1 MNPVRAALRYPQVTL
16 FLSAVVF
23 LLGVYSMVRMPR
35 REDPKITIRT
45 GIVAA
50 VYPGATSQEV
60 EDQVTRKI
68 EEHLFHFEEVRRE
81 KTYSTTRNGIV
92 IINVELNKSVT
103 NADQFWSKLRLDLA
117 LLKAQELPSGVQ
129 GPMVDSDFGDTVAVL
144 IAVHG
149 GSYGYRELKDYAR
162 TVEDGVRTL
171 PMVSKIH
178 RIGDQPEAF
187 EVDSSNAQLSQYG
200 VTPFQVIQALQGR
213 NTIAYAGR
221 VSDGNN
227 KVPIQSGGRLHNEA
241 DIGQLMVDVSHSTGQ
256 PVYIRDLATVHRTY
270 KDPDNYVRFNN
281 EPTILLSVEMHE
293 GNNIDDLGKDLTAK
307 LASIQAGFPPNVKLD
322 LVANQPKM
330 VHERVQDFMREFG
343 IAIIAVILV
352 TIILLP
358 LRVALV
364 AAIAIPTSIAMT
376 FSTLQIC
383 HVEIQQVSIAALI
396 IVLGMVV
403 DNAIVIVDNYIELLD
418 HGVPSEEAA
427 ERSASEM
434 AIPVLA
440 ATFAIIAAFAP
451 MLWLSGA
458 TGEFIRA
465 LPVTVALSLT
475 ISYLVAMFLTPMMS
489 KFFIRKGLNEE
500 SHGEHGASEVHQ
512 KPTMLDHMQKGYNVL
527 IGWAMQHKKA
537 TLTGTVLAFVAGVGL
552 LSIVPQHLFP
562 MAEREQFIIDVW
574 LPEGTRI
581 ETTDATT
588 RRIEAVLAHESL
600 VKEYASY
607 LGSSFPRFYYNVNP
621 QLPATNYAQILVN
634 TNDVKKTPGLVER
647 LRHTLRETAPEATV
661 IVKECQQGDSMES
674 PVEVRISG
682 PDAATL
688 ESIGNNVQ
696 DVLRHTPGA
705 TYINTDWHEE
715 VLEAGVHVREEVANR
730 LGLSNQIISQEL
742 AAGFEGLPATTAWEG
757 DRDLDV
763 LLRLDPAQRDNFR
776 SVKDMYVTSP
786 VTGTRVPVDAVATL
800 SPEWQPGRIVRRN
813 GVRTLTVRAFPAQGQ
828 LASNILKQTRKQV
841 DAMPLPPGY
850 KIAYGGEFELQEE
863 TFGEM
868 KYVLAAAIMLIFLIL
883 LIQFRTLLDPL
894 LIMTALPLAVPGAA
908 LGLFITRNTF
918 GFTAFIGLI
927 SVGGLV
933 VRNAIILTDYIH
945 QRMKD
950 GVPLEQ
956 AALEAGERRL
966 RPIFLTSMAAAV
978 GVVPMILSG
987 SSMWSPMAS
996 VIAFGLVGSMVFTLV
1011 ANPVL
1016 FVVAYEKKRTGNPAT
1031 VAPLLV
1037 LLLLFTAP
1045 SQAQSRPITLDEAI
1059 LLASKQNSLVK
1070 MAGDKTK
1077 EADARVTQARS
1088 NYFPVVTNQS
1098 AVTHFNQSEF
1108 LAISKGAL
1116 GSYGATGPI
1125 PNNDVNIKAGKQDA
1139 FITTTVAAQP
1149 ITQMFKIHAGVSV
1162 ARADAASAHS
1172 DYQQARNEI
1181 SLNVKTLFYQLL
1193 STQRRKHA
1201 LEVRIQAGEQALD
1214 EARSGVESGVV
1225 LQAKVLEGEAQ
1236 LATARHALG
1245 SVEDALDDMSIQ
1257 FNDLIG
1263 LPLNTSFSLVE
1274 PGEDKELS
1282 DVGAFTATPNLV
1294 QDLQSEALAHNPTL
1308 QSARYTLDKS
1318 RAGLH
1323 AARAE
1328 YIPDVTGF
1336 AQNIHQ
1342 NGTPLLPTDTELVG
1356 FRSEFT
1362 ISEFGKRIGLVR
1374 ERHAQMSEA
1383 KENVHHAENQV
1394 RIEIEKELRKL
1405 NRTQDEL
1412 DAARRQVKAAT
1423 ENFRIIGDQVHSSTA
1438 NISALREAEARLAE
1452 AEAQFFDARKG
1463 RVIAQ
1468 AELEHTLGRQ

>member
-50 VYPGATSQEV
+50 MYPGATSQEV

-81 KTYSTTRNGIV
+81 KTYSTTRNGMV
-92 IINVELNKSVT
+92 VINVELNKSVT

-117 LLKAQELPSGVQ
+117 LLKAQELPAGVL

-178 RIGDQPEAF
+178 RIGDQPEAI

-200 VTPFQVIQALQGR
+200 VTPFQVMQALQGR
-213 NTIAYAGR
+213 NTVEYAGR

-227 KVPIQSGGRLHNEA
+227 KVPIQSGDRLHSED
-241 DIGQLMVDVSHSTGQ
+241 DIRKIMVDVSHTTGQ
-256 PVYIRDLATVHRTY
+256 PVYIRDLANVHRTY
-270 KDPDNYVRFNN
+270 KDPDNYVRMNG

-293 GNNIDDLGKDLTAK
+293 GNNIDDLDKDLKVK
-307 LASIQAGFPPNVKLD
+307 LASIQAGFPPDVKLD

-376 FSTLQIC
+376 FSTLQLF

-418 HGVPSEEAA
+418 HGVPIDEAA
-427 ERSASEM
+427 ERSAHEM
-434 AIPVLA
+434 AVPVLA

-451 MLWLSGA
+451 MLYLSGA

-475 ISYLVAMFLTPMMS
+475 ISFLVAMFLTPMMS
-489 KFFIRKGLNEE
+489 KWFIRTGLQTE
-500 SHGEHGASEVHQ
+500 SHESSD
-512 KPTMLDHMQKGYNVL
+512 KPKKPSLLDYMQKGYNVL
-527 IGWAMQHKKA
+527 IGWAMQHKKR
-537 TLTGTVLAFVAGVGL
+537 TLVGTVLAFLGGLAL
-552 LSIVPQHLFP
+552 LSVVPQHLFP
-562 MAEREQFIIDVW
+562 MAEREQFVIDVW

-588 RRIEAVLAHESL
+588 RRIESVLAHESV

-621 QLPATNYAQILVN
+621 QIPASNYAQILVN
-634 TNDVKKTPGLVER
+634 TNNVKKTPELVHK
-647 LRHTLRETAPEATV
+647 LRHTLRDVAPEATV

-682 PDAATL
+682 PDAGTL

-715 VLEAGVHVREEVANR
+715 VLEADVHVREEVANR

-757 DRDLDV
+757 DRNLDV
-763 LLRLDPAQRDNFR
+763 LLRLDPAQRDSFR

-786 VTGTRVPVDAVATL
+786 VTGARVPVDAVATL
-800 SPEWQPGRIVRRN
+800 TPEWQPGRIVRRN
-813 GVRTLTVRAFPAQGQ
+813 GVRTLTVRAFPTHGQ
-828 LASNILKQTRKQV
+828 LASNILQQARKQV

-850 KIAYGGEFELQEE
+850 TIAYGGEFELQEE

-883 LIQFRTLLDPL
+883 LIQFRTLEDPL
-894 LIMTALPLAVPGAA
+894 IIMTALPLAVPGAA
-908 LGLFITRNTF
+908 LGLFLTHNTF
-918 GFTAFIGLI
+918 GFTAFIGLV

-933 VRNAIILTDYIH
+933 VRNAIILIDYIH

-950 GVPLEQ
+950 GVPLDQ
-956 AALEAGERRL
+956 SALEAGERRL

-978 GVVPMILSG
+978 GVVPMIISG

-1011 ANPVL
+1011 AIPVL
-1016 FVVAYEKKRTGNPAT
+1016 FVVVHSRRLRNAKVVTP
-1031 VAPLLV
+1031 V
-1037 LLLLFTAP
+1037 LLLLLFAT
-1045 SQAQSRPITLDEAI
+1045 SSRAQSTPITLDEAI
-1059 LLASKQNSLVK
+1059 QLATKQNSLVK
-1070 MAGDKTK
+1070 MAGDKAK
-1077 EADARVTQARS
+1077 EADARVIQARA
-1088 NYFPVVTNQS
+1088 NYFPVVTNQTM
-1098 AVTHFNQSEF
+1098 ATHLNQTEF
-1108 LAISKGAL
+1108 LTIPKGTL
-1116 GSYGATGPI
+1116 GTYAATGPL
-1125 PNNDVNIKAGKQDA
+1125 PNSNVNIQTGKQDA
-1139 FITTTVAAQP
+1139 YLTSTTAGQP
-1149 ITQMFKIHAGVSV
+1149 ITQLVKIHAGVSV
-1162 ARADAASAHS
+1162 ARAEAASAHS
-1172 DYQQARNEI
+1172 DLQHARNEI
-1181 SLNVKTLFYQLL
+1181 SLNVKTLFYSLL
-1193 STQRRKHA
+1193 SAERRKHA
-1201 LEVRIQAGEQALD
+1201 LELRIQAGEQGLD
-1214 EARSGVESGVV
+1214 EARRGVESGVV
-1225 LQAKVLEGEAQ
+1225 LEAKVLEGESQ

-1245 SVEDALDDMSIQ
+1245 SVEDAIDDMSVQ

-1263 LPLNTSFSLVE
+1263 LPLDTKFALAE
-1274 PGEDKELS
+1274 PEEEKEPSASADSANAPSSVQILES
-1282 DVGAFTATPNLV
+1282 EALEKNPNLV
-1294 QDLQSEALAHNPTL
+1294 
-1308 QSARYTLDKS
+1308 SARHTLDKA
-1318 RAGLH
+1318 RAGLN

-1328 YIPDVTGF
+1328 YIPDITGF
-1336 AQNIHQ
+1336 VQDIHQ
-1342 NGTPLLPTDTELVG
+1342 DGTPLLPQDTRVG
-1356 FRSEFT
+1356 GIRAEFT
-1362 ISEFGKRIGLVR
+1362 VSEFGKRIGLVR
-1374 ERHAQMSEA
+1374 ERHAQLSEA
-1383 KENVHHAENQV
+1383 KENVHHAESQV
-1394 RIEIEKELRKL
+1394 RIDIEKGLRKL

-1412 DAARRQVKAAT
+1412 DAAQRSVKAKT
-1423 ENFRIIGDQVHSSTA
+1423 EMLRITGEQVHTSTA
-1438 NISALREAEARLAE
+1438 NVSALRDAEANLAE
-1452 AEAQFFDARKG
+1452 AESQLFDAEKD

-1468 AELEHTLGRQ
+1468 AELERTLGRQ

>member
-81 KTYSTTRNGIV
+81 KTYSTTRNGMV
-92 IINVELNKSVT
+92 VINVELNKSVT

-117 LLKAQELPSGVQ
+117 LLKAQELPAGVQ

-178 RIGDQPEAF
+178 RIGDQPEAI
-187 EVDSSNAQLSQYG
+187 EVDSSNGQLSQYG
-200 VTPFQVIQALQGR
+200 VTPLQVMQALQGR
-213 NTIAYAGR
+213 NTIEYAGR

-227 KVPIQSGGRLHNEA
+227 KVPIQSGDRLHSED
-241 DIGQLMVDVSHSTGQ
+241 DIRQMMVDVSRTTGQ
-256 PVYIRDLATVHRTY
+256 PVYIRDLANVHRTY
-270 KDPDNYVRFNN
+270 KDPDNYVRMNG
-281 EPTILLSVEMHE
+281 EPAILLSVEMHE

-307 LASIQAGFPPNVKLD
+307 LAGIQAGFPPDVKLD

-376 FSTLQIC
+376 FSTLPLF

-418 HGVPSEEAA
+418 HGVPIDEAA

-434 AIPVLA
+434 AVPVLA
-440 ATFAIIAAFAP
+440 ATLAIIAAFAP
-451 MLWLSGA
+451 MLYLSGT

-489 KFFIRKGLNEE
+489 KWFIRTGLQTE
-500 SHGEHGASEVHQ
+500 SHGSSD
-512 KPTMLDHMQKGYNVL
+512 KPEKLSLLDHMQKGYNVL
-527 IGWAMQHKKA
+527 IGWAMQHKKR
-537 TLTGTVLAFVAGVGL
+537 TLVGTVLAFVAGLGL
-552 LSIVPQHLFP
+552 LSMVPQHLFP
-562 MAEREQFIIDVW
+562 MAEREQFVIDVW

-588 RRIEAVLAHESL
+588 RRIESVLAHESL

-607 LGSSFPRFYYNVNP
+607 LGSSLPRFYYNVNP
-621 QLPATNYAQILVN
+621 QIPATNYAQILVN
-634 TNDVKKTPGLVER
+634 TNDVKKTPELVEQLRHR
-647 LRHTLRETAPEATV
+647 LRDVAPEATV
-661 IVKECQQGDSMES
+661 MVKECQQGDSMEA
-674 PVEVRISG
+674 PVEFRITG

-705 TYINTDWHEE
+705 TYVNTDWHEE
-715 VLEAGVHVREEVANR
+715 VLEAGVHVRDEVANR
-730 LGLSNQIISQEL
+730 LGLSNQMISQEL

-757 DRDLDV
+757 DRNLDV
-763 LLRLDPAQRDNFR
+763 LLRLDPVQRDNFR

-800 SPEWQPGRIVRRN
+800 NPEWQPGRIVRRN
-813 GVRTLTVRAFPAQGQ
+813 GVRTLTVRAFPAHGQ
-828 LASNILKQTRKQV
+828 LASNILKQARKQV
-841 DAMPLPPGY
+841 DVMPLPPGY
-850 KIAYGGEFELQEE
+850 KIAYGGESEIQEE

-868 KYVLAAAIMLIFLIL
+868 KVVLAAAIMLIFLIL

-894 LIMTALPLAVPGAA
+894 IIMAALPLAVPGAA
-908 LGLFITRNTF
+908 LGLILTHNTF

-933 VRNAIILTDYIH
+933 VRNAIILVDYIH

-950 GVPLEQ
+950 GVPLDQ

-978 GVVPMILSG
+978 GVVPMIISG

-1011 ANPVL
+1011 AIPVL
-1016 FVVAYEKKRTGNPAT
+1016 FVVMQSRRIRNAT
-1031 VAPLLV
+1031 IITP
-1037 LLLLFTAP
+1037 LLLLFLFAAS
-1045 SQAQSRPITLDEAI
+1045 SQAQSRSITLDEA
-1059 LLASKQNSLVK
+1059 LQLASKQNSLVK
-1070 MAGDKTK
+1070 IAGDKAK
-1077 EADARVTQARS
+1077 EADARVIQARA
-1088 NYFPVVTNQS
+1088 NYFPVVTNQTL
-1098 AVTHFNQSEF
+1098 ATHLNQTEF
-1108 LAISKGAL
+1108 LTIDKGAL

-1125 PNNDVNIKAGKQDA
+1125 PNKNVDIQVGKQDA

-1162 ARADAASAHS
+1162 AHADAAGAHS
-1172 DYQQARNEI
+1172 DLEQARNEI
-1181 SLNVKTLFYQLL
+1181 SLNVKTLYYQLL
-1193 STQRRKHA
+1193 SAERRKHA
-1201 LEVRIQAGEQALD
+1201 LEQRIKAGEQGLE
-1214 EARSGVESGVV
+1214 EARNGVASGVV
-1225 LQAKVLEGEAQ
+1225 LEEKVLEGEAQ
-1236 LATARHALG
+1236 LAKARHALG
-1245 SVEDALDDMSIQ
+1245 SVEDAIDDMSIQ
-1257 FNDLIG
+1257 FNDLLG
-1263 LPLNTSFSLVE
+1263 LPLDTDFALAE
-1274 PGEDKELS
+1274 PEEDQVPS
-1282 DVGAFTATPNLV
+1282 ASGISPGISNSV
-1294 QDLQSEALAHNPTL
+1294 QDLESEALAHNPSL
-1308 QSARYTLDKS
+1308 LSARHTFEKS
-1318 RAGLH
+1318 RAGLN
-1323 AARAE
+1323 ATRAE

-1336 AQNIHQ
+1336 VQNIHQ
-1342 NGTPLLPTDTELVG
+1342 NGTPLLPTNTEIVG
-1356 FRSEFT
+1356 FRSEWT
-1362 ISEFGKRIGLVR
+1362 VSEFGKRIGLVR
-1374 ERHAQMSEA
+1374 ERHAQVSEA
-1383 KENVHHAENQV
+1383 RENVQHTESQV
-1394 RIEIEKELRKL
+1394 RIDIEKGLRKL

-1423 ENFRIIGDQVHSSTA
+1423 ENLRITGDQVHSSTA
-1438 NISALREAEARLAE
+1438 NVSALREAEAQLAE
-1452 AEAQFFDARKG
+1452 AQAQLFDAEKDRA
-1463 RVIAQ
+1463 IAN
-1468 AELEHTLGRQ
+1468 AELDRTLGRE

>member
-1 MNPVRAALRYPQVTL
+1 VNPVRAALRYPQVTL

-50 VYPGATSQEV
+50 MYPGATSQEV

-81 KTYSTTRNGIV
+81 KTYSTTRNGMV
-92 IINVELNKSVT
+92 VINVELNKSVT

-117 LLKAQELPSGVQ
+117 LLKAQELPAGVL

-178 RIGDQPEAF
+178 RIGDQPEAI

-200 VTPFQVIQALQGR
+200 VTPYQVMQALQGR
-213 NTIAYAGR
+213 NTVEYAGR

-227 KVPIQSGGRLHNEA
+227 KVPIQSGDRLHTEN
-241 DIGQLMVDVSHSTGQ
+241 DIRQIMVDVSRTTGQ
-256 PVYIRDLATVHRTY
+256 PVYIRDLANVHRTY
-270 KDPDNYVRFNN
+270 KDPDNYVRMNG
-281 EPTILLSVEMHE
+281 EPAILLSVEMHE
-293 GNNIDDLGKDLTAK
+293 GNNIDDLGKDLKAK
-307 LASIQAGFPPNVKLD
+307 LASIQAGFPPDVKLD

-343 IAIIAVILV
+343 IAIVAVILV
-352 TIILLP
+352 TIVLLP

-376 FSTLQIC
+376 FSTLQLC

-418 HGVPSEEAA
+418 HGVPIDEAA
-427 ERSASEM
+427 ERSAHEM
-434 AIPVLA
+434 AVPVLA

-451 MLWLSGA
+451 MLYLSGA

-475 ISYLVAMFLTPMMS
+475 ISFLVAMFLTPMMS
-489 KFFIRKGLNEE
+489 KWFIRTGLQTEGHE
-500 SHGEHGASEVHQ
+500 SLD
-512 KPTMLDHMQKGYNVL
+512 KPKKPSLLDYMQKGYNVL
-527 IGWAMQHKKA
+527 IGWAMQHKKR
-537 TLTGTVLAFVAGVGL
+537 TLVGTVLAFLAGLGL

-562 MAEREQFIIDVW
+562 MAEREQFVIDIW

-588 RRIEAVLAHESL
+588 RRIEAVLAHSSV

-621 QLPATNYAQILVN
+621 QIPASNYAQILVN
-634 TNDVKKTPGLVER
+634 TNNVKKTPELVEQ
-647 LRHTLRETAPEATV
+647 LRHTLRDVAPEATV
-661 IVKECQQGDSMES
+661 MVKECQQGDSMES
-674 PVEVRISG
+674 PVEVRVSG

-730 LGLSNQIISQEL
+730 LGLSNQMISQEL

-757 DRDLDV
+757 DRNLDV
-763 LLRLDPAQRDNFR
+763 LLRLDPAQRDDFR
-776 SVKDMYVTSP
+776 SVNDMYVTSP

-813 GVRTLTVRAFPAQGQ
+813 GVRTLTVRAFPAHGQ
-828 LASNILKQTRKQV
+828 LASNILKQARKQV

-850 KIAYGGEFELQEE
+850 KIAYGGEFEIQEE

-894 LIMTALPLAVPGAA
+894 IIMTALPLAVPGAA
-908 LGLFITRNTF
+908 LGLFLTRNTF

-933 VRNAIILTDYIH
+933 VRNAIILVDYIH

-950 GVPLEQ
+950 GAPLDQ

-978 GVVPMILSG
+978 GVVPMIISG

-1011 ANPVL
+1011 AIPVL
-1016 FVVAYEKKRTGNPAT
+1016 FVVVQSRRIRNAT
-1031 VAPLLV
+1031 IVTPIL
-1037 LLLLFTAP
+1037 LLLLFATS
-1045 SQAQSRPITLDEAI
+1045 SQAQMRSITLDEAI
-1059 LLASKQNSLVK
+1059 QLAGKQNSLVK
-1070 MAGDKTK
+1070 MAGDKAK
-1077 EADARVTQARS
+1077 EADARVTQARA
-1088 NYFPVVTNQS
+1088 NYFPVITNES
-1098 AVTHFNQSEF
+1098 ATTHLDQSEF
-1108 LAISKGAL
+1108 LTISKGAL
-1116 GSYGATGPI
+1116 GAYGATGPI
-1125 PNNDVNIKAGKQDA
+1125 PNNDVNIKVGKQDA

-1172 DYQQARNEI
+1172 DFQQAHDEVA
-1181 SLNVKTLFYQLL
+1181 LNTKTLFYQLL
-1193 STQRRKHA
+1193 SVQGRKRA
-1201 LEVRIQAGEQALD
+1201 LELRVQAGEQALD
-1214 EARSGVESGVV
+1214 EARRGVESGVV
-1225 LQAKVLEGEAQ
+1225 LEAKVLEGEAQ

-1245 SVEDALDDMSIQ
+1245 SVQDAIDDMSVQ
-1257 FNDLIG
+1257 FNDLLG
-1263 LPLNTSFSLVE
+1263 LPLNTDFTLVKPE
-1274 PGEDKELS
+1274 EDQVPSAPGIS
-1282 DVGAFTATPNLV
+1282 PAISNSV
-1294 QDLQSEALAHNPTL
+1294 QALESEALVHNPSL
-1308 QSARYTLDKS
+1308 ESARHTLDKA
-1318 RAGLH
+1318 RAGLS

-1342 NGTPLLPTDTELVG
+1342 NGTPLLPDNTEIVG

-1374 ERHAQMSEA
+1374 ERHEQVFEA
-1383 KENVHHAENQV
+1383 KENVHHAESQV
-1394 RIEIEKELRKL
+1394 RIDIEKGLRKL

-1438 NISALREAEARLAE
+1438 NVSVLREAEAQMAE
-1452 AEAQFFDARKG
+1452 AEVQLFDAEKDRA
-1463 RVIAQ
+1463 IAQ
-1468 AELEHTLGRQ
+1468 AELARTLGRQ

>member
-1 MNPVRAALRYPQVTL
+1 MNPVRAALRFPQVTL

-50 VYPGATSQEV
+50 MYPGATSQEV

-81 KTYSTTRNGIV
+81 KTYSTTRNGMV
-92 IINVELNKSVT
+92 VINVELNKSVT
-103 NADQFWSKLRLDLA
+103 DADQFWSKLRLDLA
-117 LLKAQELPSGVQ
+117 LLKAQELPAGVQ

-178 RIGDQPEAF
+178 RIGDQPEAI

-200 VTPFQVIQALQGR
+200 VTPLQVMQALQGR
-213 NTIAYAGR
+213 NTVEYAGR

-227 KVPIQSGGRLHNEA
+227 KVPIQSGDRLHTED
-241 DIGQLMVDVSHSTGQ
+241 DIRQMMVDVSRTTGQ
-256 PVYIRDLATVHRTY
+256 PVYIRDLANVHRTY
-270 KDPDNYVRFNN
+270 KDPDNYVRMNG
-281 EPTILLSVEMHE
+281 EPAILLSVEMHE
-293 GNNIDDLGKDLTAK
+293 GNNIDDLGKDLHAK
-307 LASIQAGFPPNVKLD
+307 LASIQAGFPPDVKLD

-352 TIILLP
+352 TIVLLP

-376 FSTLQIC
+376 FSTLQLC

-418 HGVPSEEAA
+418 HGVPIDEAA
-427 ERSASEM
+427 ERAASEM
-434 AIPVLA
+434 AVPVLA
-440 ATFAIIAAFAP
+440 ATLAIIAAFAP
-451 MLWLSGA
+451 MLYLSGA

-465 LPVTVALSLT
+465 LPITVALSLT
-475 ISYLVAMFLTPMMS
+475 ISYLVAMFLTPMMA
-489 KFFIRKGLNEE
+489 KCFIRTGLQTE
-500 SHGEHGASEVHQ
+500 SHGSSD
-512 KPTMLDHMQKGYNVL
+512 KPEKLSLLDYMQKGYNV
-527 IGWAMQHKKA
+527 IIAQAMQHKKSV
-537 TLTGTVLAFVAGVGL
+537 LVGTVLAFLAGLGL

-562 MAEREQFIIDVW
+562 MAERQQFVIDVW

-621 QLPATNYAQILVN
+621 QIPASNYAQILVN
-634 TNDVKKTPGLVER
+634 TNNVKKTPALVEQ
-647 LRHTLRETAPEATV
+647 LRHSLPDVAPEATV

-730 LGLSNQIISQEL
+730 LGLSNQMISQEL

-757 DRDLDV
+757 DRKLDV

-776 SVKDMYVTSP
+776 SVNDMYVTSP

-800 SPEWQPGRIVRRN
+800 NPEWQPGRIVRRN
-813 GVRTLTVRAFPAQGQ
+813 GVRTLTVRAFPAHGQ

-850 KIAYGGEFELQEE
+850 KIAYGGESEIQQE

-883 LIQFRTLLDPL
+883 LIQFRNLLDPII
-894 LIMTALPLAVPGAA
+894 IMTALPLAVPGAA
-908 LGLFITRNTF
+908 LGLFLTRNTF

-933 VRNAIILTDYIH
+933 VRNAIILVDYIH
-945 QRMKD
+945 QRMRD
-950 GVPLEQ
+950 GVPLDQ

-978 GVVPMILSG
+978 GVVPMIISG

-1011 ANPVL
+1011 AIPVL
-1016 FVVAYEKKRTGNPAT
+1016 FVVMQSRRIRNAT
-1031 VAPLLV
+1031 IITP
-1037 LLLLFTAP
+1037 LLLLFLFAAS
-1045 SQAQSRPITLDEAI
+1045 SQAQSRLITLDEA
-1059 LLASKQNSLVK
+1059 LQLAGKQNSLVK
-1070 MAGDKTK
+1070 MAGDKAK
-1077 EADARVTQARS
+1077 EADARVTQARA
-1088 NYFPVVTNQS
+1088 NYFPVISNQS
-1098 AVTHFNQSEF
+1098 AATHLNQSEF
-1108 LAISKGAL
+1108 LTIDKGAL
-1116 GSYGATGPI
+1116 GSYATTGPI
-1125 PNNDVNIKAGKQDA
+1125 PNNNVDIKVGKQDA

-1162 ARADAASAHS
+1162 ARADAAGAHA
-1172 DYQQARNEI
+1172 DFQQARDEVA
-1181 SLNVKTLFYQLL
+1181 LNAKTLYYGLL
-1193 STQRRKHA
+1193 SAQRQKHA
-1201 LEVRIQAGEQALD
+1201 LELRVQAGEQALD
-1214 EARSGVESGVV
+1214 EARTGVASGVV
-1225 LQAKVLEGEAQ
+1225 LEAKALEGEAQ
-1236 LATARHALG
+1236 LATERHALG
-1245 SVEDALDDMSIQ
+1245 AVEDAIDDMSIQ
-1257 FNDLIG
+1257 FNDLLG
-1263 LPLNTSFSLVE
+1263 LPLNTDFTLVE
-1274 PGEDKELS
+1274 PEEEQAQS
-1282 DVGAFTATPNLV
+1282 TPGVSPGISASV
-1294 QDLQSEALAHNPTL
+1294 QDLESEALERNPSL
-1308 QSARYTLDKS
+1308 LSARHTLEKS
-1318 RAGLH
+1318 RAGLN

-1342 NGTPLLPTDTELVG
+1342 NGTPLLPTNTEIVG

-1374 ERHAQMSEA
+1374 ERHAQVSEA
-1383 KENVHHAENQV
+1383 RENVQHTESQV
-1394 RIEIEKELRKL
+1394 RIDIEKGVRKL
-1405 NRTQDEL
+1405 NRTQGEL
-1412 DAARRQVKAAT
+1412 DAALRQVKAAT
-1423 ENFRIIGDQVHSSTA
+1423 ENLRITGDQVHSSTA
-1438 NISALREAEARLAE
+1438 NTSALRESEALLAE
-1452 AEAQFFDARKG
+1452 AQAQLFDAEKDRA
-1463 RVIAQ
+1463 IAR
-1468 AELEHTLGRQ
+1468 AELDRTLGRE

>member
-50 VYPGATSQEV
+50 MYPGATSQEV

-81 KTYSTTRNGIV
+81 KTYSTTRNGMV
-92 IINVELNKSVT
+92 VINVELNKSVT

-117 LLKAQELPSGVQ
+117 LLKAQELPSGVL

-149 GSYGYRELKDYAR
+149 GSYGYRELKDYAQ
-162 TVEDGVRTL
+162 TVEDGVRSL

-178 RIGDQPEAF
+178 RIGDQPEAI
-187 EVDSSNAQLSQYG
+187 EVDSTNAQLSQYG
-200 VTPFQVIQALQGR
+200 VTQFQVMQALQGR

-227 KVPIQSGGRLHNEA
+227 KVPIQSGGRLHNED
-241 DIGQLMVDVSHSTGQ
+241 DIRQIMVDVSRTTGQ
-256 PVYIRDLATVHRTY
+256 PVYIRDLATVQRTY
-270 KDPDNYVRFNN
+270 KDPDNYVRING

-293 GNNIDDLGKDLTAK
+293 GNNIDDLGKDLKAK
-307 LASIQAGFPPNVKLD
+307 LASIQAGFPPDVKLD
-322 LVANQPKM
+322 LVANQPRM
-330 VHERVQDFMREFG
+330 VHERVQDFMKEFG

-376 FSTLQIC
+376 FCTLQMC

-418 HGVPSEEAA
+418 HGIPLDEAA
-427 ERSASEM
+427 ERAASEM
-434 AIPVLA
+434 AVPVLA

-451 MLWLSGA
+451 MLYLSGA

-489 KFFIRKGLNEE
+489 KFFIRKGLSAEG
-500 SHGEHGASEVHQ
+500 HGEHGATDANKKLS
-512 KPTMLDHMQKGYNVL
+512 MLDYMQKGYNVL
-527 IGWAMQHKKA
+527 IGWAMQHKKR
-537 TLTGTVLAFVAGVGL
+537 TLVGTVLAFVAGLCL

-562 MAEREQFIIDVW
+562 MAEREQFVIDVW

-588 RRIEAVLAHESL
+588 HRIEAVLAHESL

-607 LGSSFPRFYYNVNP
+607 LGASFPRFYYNVNP
-621 QLPATNYAQILVN
+621 QIPATNYAQILVN
-634 TNDVKKTPGLVER
+634 TNNVKKTPELVER

-674 PVEVRISG
+674 PVEFRISG

-730 LGLSNQIISQEL
+730 LGLSNQLISQEL

-757 DRDLDV
+757 NRNLDV
-763 LLRLDPAQRDNFR
+763 LLRLDPAQRSNFR

-786 VTGTRVPVDAVATL
+786 VTGARVPLDAVATL
-800 SPEWQPGRIVRRN
+800 TPEWQPGRIVRRN
-813 GVRTLTVRAFPAQGQ
+813 GVRTLTVRAFPAHGQ
-828 LASNILKQTRKQV
+828 LASNILKDARKKV
-841 DAMPLPPGY
+841 DAIPLPPGY
-850 KIAYGGEFELQEE
+850 KIAYGGEYELQEE

-883 LIQFRTLLDPL
+883 LIQFRTLDDPL
-894 LIMTALPLAVPGAA
+894 IIMTALPLAVPGAA
-908 LGLFITRNTF
+908 LGLFITHNTF

-933 VRNAIILTDYIH
+933 VRNAIILVDYIH

-950 GVPLEQ
+950 GVLLDQ

-1011 ANPVL
+1011 AIPVL
-1016 FVVAYEKKRTGNPAT
+1016 FVVVYSRRVRNAT
-1031 VAPLLV
+1031 IVAPLL
-1037 LLLLFTAP
+1037 LLCLF
-1045 SQAQSRPITLDEAI
+1045 SMHAQGQTRSITLDEAI
-1059 LLASKQNSLVK
+1059 QLANQQNSMVK
-1070 MAGDKTK
+1070 MAGDKAR
-1077 EADARVTQARS
+1077 EAGARVIQARS
-1088 NYFPVVTNQS
+1088 NYFPVINSQTMATHLNQ
-1098 AVTHFNQSEF
+1098 TEY
-1108 LAISKGAL
+1108 LTIPKGSL
-1116 GSYGATGPI
+1116 GTYASTGPM
-1125 PNNDVNIKAGKQDA
+1125 PNNNVNIQVGKQDD
-1139 FITTTVAAQP
+1139 FLTTTTAGQP
-1149 ITQMFKIHAGVSV
+1149 LTQLWKIHEGVTA
-1162 ARADAASAHS
+1162 ARADAASAR
-1172 DYQQARNEI
+1172 DDLQQARNEV
-1181 SLNVKTLFYQLL
+1181 SLNVKALYYNLL
-1193 STQRRKHA
+1193 SAERRKHA
-1201 LEVRIQAGEQALD
+1201 LELRIQAGEQGLD
-1214 EARSGVESGVV
+1214 EARKGVDSGVV
-1225 LQAKVLEGEAQ
+1225 LDVKVLEGEAQ
-1236 LATARHALG
+1236 LATAKHALG
-1245 SVEDALDDMSIQ
+1245 AVEDAIDDMSIQ
-1257 FNDLIG
+1257 FNDLLG
-1263 LPLNTSFSLVE
+1263 LPLDTVFSLAEPEAEKGPDSPASVE
-1274 PGEDKELS
+1274 G
-1282 DVGAFTATPNLV
+1282 TPNSVKDLV
-1294 QDLQSEALAHNPTL
+1294 SEALAHNPNL
-1308 QSARYTLDKS
+1308 SSARHTLEKAH
-1318 RAGLH
+1318 AGLN

-1328 YIPDVTGF
+1328 YIPDITGF

-1342 NGTPLLPTDTELVG
+1342 NGTPLLPNNTEIAG
-1356 FRSEFT
+1356 FRAEFT
-1362 ISEFGKRIGLVR
+1362 VSEFGKRIGLVK
-1374 ERHAQMSEA
+1374 ERHAQLSEA
-1383 KENVHHAENQV
+1383 KENVHHTESQV
-1394 RIEIEKELRKL
+1394 RIDIEKGVRKL

-1412 DAARRQVKAAT
+1412 DAARRAVKAGAEGVRIAT
-1423 ENFRIIGDQVHSSTA
+1423 DQVHTSTA
-1438 NISALREAEARLAE
+1438 NTSALKEAEAKMAE
-1452 AEAQFFDARKG
+1452 AEAQLFEAEKDRA
-1463 RVIAQ
+1463 IAQ
-1468 AELEHTLGRQ
+1468 AELERSLGRQ

>member
-1 MNPVRAALRYPQVTL
+1 
-16 FLSAVVF
+16 
-23 LLGVYSMVRMPR
+23 
-35 REDPKITIRT
+35 
-45 GIVAA
+45 
-50 VYPGATSQEV
+50 
-60 EDQVTRKI
+60 
-68 EEHLFHFEEVRRE
+68 
-81 KTYSTTRNGIV
+81 
-92 IINVELNKSVT
+92 
-103 NADQFWSKLRLDLA
+103 
-117 LLKAQELPSGVQ
+117 
-129 GPMVDSDFGDTVAVL
+129 
-144 IAVHG
+144 
-149 GSYGYRELKDYAR
+149 
-162 TVEDGVRTL
+162 
-171 PMVSKIH
+171 MVSKIH
-178 RIGDQPEAF
+178 RIGDQPEAI

-200 VTPFQVIQALQGR
+200 VTPFQVMQALQGR
-213 NTIAYAGR
+213 NTVEYAGR

-227 KVPIQSGGRLHNEA
+227 KVPIQSGDRLHTED
-241 DIGQLMVDVSHSTGQ
+241 DIRHIMVDVSRTTGQ
-256 PVYIRDLATVHRTY
+256 PVYIQDLANVHRTY
-270 KDPDNYVRFNN
+270 KDPDNYVRMNG
-281 EPTILLSVEMHE
+281 EPAILLSVEMHE
-293 GNNIDDLGKDLTAK
+293 GNNIDDLGKDLKAK
-307 LASIQAGFPPNVKLD
+307 LASIQAGFPPDVKLD

-376 FSTLQIC
+376 FGTLQLC

-418 HGVPSEEAA
+418 HGVPLEEAA

-434 AIPVLA
+434 AVPVLA

-458 TGEFIRA
+458 VGEFIRA
-465 LPVTVALSLT
+465 LPITVALSLT
-475 ISYLVAMFLTPMMS
+475 ISFLVAMFLTPMMS
-489 KFFIRKGLNEE
+489 KWFIRTGLQTE
-500 SHGEHGASEVHQ
+500 SHESSD
-512 KPTMLDHMQKGYNVL
+512 KPKKLSLLDYMQKGYNVL
-527 IGWAMQHKKA
+527 IGWAMQHKKR
-537 TLTGTVLAFVAGVGL
+537 TLVGTVLAFLAGLGL

-562 MAEREQFIIDVW
+562 MAEREQFVIDVW

-588 RRIEAVLAHESL
+588 RRIEAVLAHEPV

-621 QLPATNYAQILVN
+621 QIPASNYAQILVN

-647 LRHTLRETAPEATV
+647 LRHTLRDVAPEATV
-661 IVKECQQGDSMES
+661 MVKECQQGDSMES

-696 DVLRHTPGA
+696 DVLQHTPGT

-742 AAGFEGLPATTAWEG
+742 AAGFEGLPATTVWEG
-757 DRDLDV
+757 DRNLDV
-763 LLRLDPAQRDNFR
+763 LLRLDPAQRDSFR

-786 VTGTRVPVDAVATL
+786 VTGTRVPLDAVATL

-813 GVRTLTVRAFPAQGQ
+813 GVRTLTVRAFPAHGQ
-828 LASNILKQTRKQV
+828 LASNILKQARKQV

-850 KIAYGGEFELQEE
+850 KIAYGGESEIQEE

-883 LIQFRTLLDPL
+883 LIQFRNLMDPL
-894 LIMTALPLAVPGAA
+894 IIMTALPLAVPGAA
-908 LGLFITRNTF
+908 LGLFLTRNTF

-933 VRNAIILTDYIH
+933 VRNAIILVDYIH
-945 QRMKD
+945 QRMRD
-950 GVPLEQ
+950 GVPLDQ

-978 GVVPMILSG
+978 GVVPMIISG

-1011 ANPVL
+1011 AIPVL
-1016 FVVAYEKKRTGNPAT
+1016 FVVVQSRRIRNAT
-1031 VAPLLV
+1031 VITP
-1037 LLLLFTAP
+1037 LLLLCLFAA
-1045 SQAQSRPITLDEAI
+1045 SSKAQSRSITLDQALE
-1059 LLASKQNSLVK
+1059 LAGKQNSIVK
-1070 MAGDKTK
+1070 MAGDKAK
-1077 EADARVTQARS
+1077 EADARVTQARA

-1098 AVTHFNQSEF
+1098 AATHFNQSEF
-1108 LAISKGAL
+1108 LTIDKGAL

-1125 PNNDVNIKAGKQDA
+1125 PNNNVDIKVGKQDA

-1162 ARADAASAHS
+1162 AHADAAGAHS
-1172 DYQQARNEI
+1172 DLQQARDEI
-1181 SLNVKTLFYQLL
+1181 SLNVKTLYYQLL
-1193 STQRRKHA
+1193 SAQRREHA
-1201 LEVRIQAGEQALD
+1201 LELRIKAGEQALE
-1214 EARSGVESGVV
+1214 EARNGVASGVV
-1225 LQAKVLEGEAQ
+1225 LEEKVLEGEAQ
-1236 LATARHALG
+1236 LAKARHALG
-1245 SVEDALDDMSIQ
+1245 SVEDAIDDMSVQ
-1257 FNDLIG
+1257 FNDLLG
-1263 LPLNTSFSLVE
+1263 LPLNTDFALVE
-1274 PGEDKELS
+1274 PEEGPS
-1282 DVGAFTATPNLV
+1282 PSTAGISLGITNSV
-1294 QDLQSEALAHNPTL
+1294 QDLESEALAHNPSL
-1308 QSARYTLDKS
+1308 LSARHTFEKS
-1318 RAGLH
+1318 RAGLN

-1328 YIPDVTGF
+1328 YIPDITGF

-1342 NGTPLLPTDTELVG
+1342 NGTPLLPNNTEVVG
-1356 FRSEFT
+1356 FRSEWT
-1362 ISEFGKRIGLVR
+1362 VSEFGKRIGLVR
-1374 ERHAQMSEA
+1374 ERHAQVLEA
-1383 KENVHHAENQV
+1383 RENVQHTESQV
-1394 RIEIEKELRKL
+1394 RIDIEKGLRKL

-1423 ENFRIIGDQVHSSTA
+1423 ENLRIAGDQVHSSTA
-1438 NISALREAEARLAE
+1438 NVSTLREAEAQLAE
-1452 AEAQFFDARKG
+1452 ADAQLFDAEKD
-1463 RVIAQ
+1463 RVIAN
-1468 AELEHTLGRQ
+1468 AELDRTLGRQ

>member
-50 VYPGATSQEV
+50 MYPGATSKEV

-68 EEHLFHFEEVRRE
+68 EERLFHFEEVRRE
-81 KTYSTTRNGIV
+81 KTYATTRNGMV
-92 IINVELNKSVT
+92 VVNVELNKSVT
-103 NADQFWSKLRLDLA
+103 NADQFWSKLRLDMA
-117 LLKAQELPSGVQ
+117 TLKAQELPAGVL
-129 GPMVDSDFGDTVAVL
+129 GPVVDSDFGDTVAVL

-178 RIGDQPEAF
+178 RIGDQPEAI
-187 EVDSSNAQLSQYG
+187 EVNSSNGQLSQYG
-200 VTPFQVIQALQGR
+200 VTPIQVMQALQGR
-213 NTIAYAGR
+213 NTIEYAGR
-221 VSDGNN
+221 VSDEHN
-227 KVPIQSGGRLHNEA
+227 KVPIQQGSQLHTEDEIRNT
-241 DIGQLMVDVSHSTGQ
+241 MVDVSRTTGQ

-270 KDPDNYVRFNN
+270 KDPDNYVRMNG

-293 GNNIDDLGKDLTAK
+293 GNNIDDLGKDLKVK
-307 LASIQAGFPPNVKLD
+307 LASIQATFPPDVKLD
-322 LVANQPKM
+322 MVANQPKM
-330 VHERVQDFMREFG
+330 VHERVQDFMKEFG

-376 FSTLQIC
+376 FSTLPLF

-418 HGVPSEEAA
+418 HGVPIDEAA

-434 AIPVLA
+434 AVPVLA
-440 ATFAIIAAFAP
+440 ATLAIIAAFAP
-451 MLWLSGA
+451 MLYLSGT

-489 KFFIRKGLNEE
+489 KWFIRTGLATA
-500 SHGEHGASEVHQ
+500 SHGSSH
-512 KPTMLDHMQKGYNVL
+512 KPEKLSLLDYMQKGYNVL
-527 IGWAMQHKKA
+527 IGWAMAHKKR
-537 TLTGTVLAFVAGVGL
+537 TLVGTLLAFVAGLGL

-562 MAEREQFIIDVW
+562 MAEREQFVIDIW

-588 RRIEAVLAHESL
+588 RKIESVLAHESL

-607 LGSSFPRFYYNVNP
+607 LGSSLPRFYYNVNP
-621 QLPATNYAQILVN
+621 QIPASNYAQILVN
-634 TNDVKKTPGLVER
+634 TTDVKKTPDLVEK
-647 LRHTLRETAPEATV
+647 LRHTLKDAAPEATV
-661 IVKECQQGDSMES
+661 MVKECQQGDSMEA
-674 PVEVRISG
+674 PVEVRITG
-682 PDAATL
+682 PEIATL

-705 TYINTDWHEE
+705 TYIHSDWREE

-730 LGLSNQIISQEL
+730 LGLSNQMISQEL

-757 DRDLDV
+757 DRNLDV
-763 LLRLDPAQRDNFR
+763 MLRLDPAQRDNFR

-786 VTGTRVPVDAVATL
+786 VTGTRVPLDAVATL

-813 GVRTLTVRAFPAQGQ
+813 GVRTLTVRAFPAHGQ
-828 LASNILKQTRKQV
+828 LASNILKDARKQV
-841 DAMPLPPGY
+841 DAMPLPVGY
-850 KIAYGGEFELQEE
+850 KISYGGESEIQEE

-868 KYVLAAAIMLIFLIL
+868 KYVLAAAVMLIFLIL
-883 LIQFRTLLDPL
+883 LVQFRNLLDPII
-894 LIMTALPLAVPGAA
+894 IMTALPLAVPGAA
-908 LGLFITRNTF
+908 LGLFLTHNTF

-933 VRNAIILTDYIH
+933 VRNAIILVDYIH
-945 QRMKD
+945 QRMRE
-950 GVPLEQ
+950 GVPLDQ

-978 GVVPMILSG
+978 GVVPMIISG

-1011 ANPVL
+1011 AIPVI
-1016 FVVAYEKKRTGNPAT
+1016 FVVLQSRRLRNAT
-1031 VAPLLV
+1031 IIAP
-1037 LLLLFTAP
+1037 LLLLFLWTP
-1045 SQAQSRPITLDEAI
+1045 HSQAQTRTIALDEAI
-1059 LLASKQNSLVK
+1059 QLASKQNSLLK
-1070 MAGDKTK
+1070 MAGDKAK
-1077 EADARVTQARS
+1077 EADARVIQARA

-1098 AVTHFNQSEF
+1098 LVTHMNETEF
-1108 LAISKGAL
+1108 LTLPKGSL
-1116 GSYGATGPI
+1116 GT
-1125 PNNDVNIKAGKQDA
+1125 AGN
-1139 FITTTVAAQP
+1139 AQP
-1149 ITQMFKIHAGVSV
+1149 VPNTKIDIPEGKRDGFISSTMGAQPLTQLFKIHEGVSV
-1162 ARADAASAHS
+1162 AHADAAAAHS
-1172 DYQQARNEI
+1172 DLQQARDEI
-1181 SLNVKTLFYQLL
+1181 ALNVKSLYYNIL
-1193 STQRRKHA
+1193 SAERRKHA
-1201 LEVRIQAGEQALD
+1201 LELRIQAGEQALN
-1214 EARSGVESGVV
+1214 EARNGVDSGVV
-1225 LQAKVLEGEAQ
+1225 LEVKVMDGEAQ
-1236 LATARHALG
+1236 LATAKHALG
-1245 SVEDALDDMSIQ
+1245 AVEDAIDDMSIQ
-1257 FNDLIG
+1257 FDDLLG
-1263 LPLNTSFSLVE
+1263 LPLNTAFILTE
-1274 PGEDKELS
+1274 PEEDKASSGAEAS
-1282 DVGAFTATPNLV
+1282 VGAAKSV
-1294 QDLQSEALAHNPTL
+1294 QDLETEALANNPNL
-1308 QSARYTLDKS
+1308 SSARHTLEKAS
-1318 RAGLH
+1318 AALK

-1328 YIPDVTGF
+1328 YIPDISGF
-1336 AQNIHQ
+1336 GQAIHQ
-1342 NGTPLLPTDTELVG
+1342 NGTALFGANTEIGG
-1356 FRSEFT
+1356 FKADFT
-1362 ISEFGKRIGLVR
+1362 VSEFGKRIGLVK
-1374 ERHAQMSEA
+1374 ERHSQVFEA
-1383 KENVHHAENQV
+1383 KENVHHTENQV
-1394 RIEIEKELRKL
+1394 RIDIEKGVRKL

-1412 DAARRQVKAAT
+1412 DAARRSVKAGT
-1423 ENFRIIGDQVHSSTA
+1423 ELVRITAEQVHSSTA
-1438 NISALREAEARLAE
+1438 NVSALRDAEAKMAE
-1452 AEAQFFDARKG
+1452 AEAQLFDAEKDRA
-1463 RVIAQ
+1463 IAQ
-1468 AELEHTLGRQ
+1468 AELERTLGRQ

>member
-50 VYPGATSQEV
+50 MYPGATSQEV

-81 KTYSTTRNGIV
+81 KTYSTTRNGMV
-92 IINVELNKSVT
+92 VINVELNKSVT

-117 LLKAQELPSGVQ
+117 LLKAQELPAGVQ

-178 RIGDQPEAF
+178 RIGDQPEAI
-187 EVDSSNAQLSQYG
+187 EVDSSNGQLSQYG
-200 VTPFQVIQALQGR
+200 VTPLQVMQALQGR
-213 NTIAYAGR
+213 NTVEYAGR

-227 KVPIQSGGRLHNEA
+227 KVPIQSGDRLHTED
-241 DIGQLMVDVSHSTGQ
+241 DIRQMMVDVSRTTGQ
-256 PVYIRDLATVHRTY
+256 PVYIRDLANVHRTY
-270 KDPDNYVRFNN
+270 KDPDNYVRMNG
-281 EPTILLSVEMHE
+281 EPAILLSVEMHE

-307 LASIQAGFPPNVKLD
+307 LAGIQAGFPPDVKLD

-376 FSTLQIC
+376 FSTLPLF

-418 HGVPSEEAA
+418 HGVPIDEAA

-434 AIPVLA
+434 AVPVLA
-440 ATFAIIAAFAP
+440 ATLAIIAAFAP
-451 MLWLSGA
+451 MLYLSGT

-489 KFFIRKGLNEE
+489 KWFIRTGLQTE
-500 SHGEHGASEVHQ
+500 SHGSSD
-512 KPTMLDHMQKGYNVL
+512 KPEKLSLLDHMQKGYNVL
-527 IGWAMQHKKA
+527 IGWAMQHKKR
-537 TLTGTVLAFVAGVGL
+537 TLVGTVLAFVAGLGL
-552 LSIVPQHLFP
+552 LSMVPQHLFP
-562 MAEREQFIIDVW
+562 MAEREQFVIDVW

-588 RRIEAVLAHESL
+588 RRIESVLAHESL

-607 LGSSFPRFYYNVNP
+607 LGSSLPRFYYNVNP
-621 QLPATNYAQILVN
+621 QIPATNYAQILVN
-634 TNDVKKTPGLVER
+634 TNDVKKTPELVEQLRHR
-647 LRHTLRETAPEATV
+647 LRDVAPEATV
-661 IVKECQQGDSMES
+661 MVKECQQGDSMEA
-674 PVEVRISG
+674 PVEFRITG

-705 TYINTDWHEE
+705 TYVNTDWHEE
-715 VLEAGVHVREEVANR
+715 VLEAGVHVRDEVANR
-730 LGLSNQIISQEL
+730 LGLSNQMISQEL

-757 DRDLDV
+757 DRNLDV
-763 LLRLDPAQRDNFR
+763 LLRLDPVQRDNFR

-800 SPEWQPGRIVRRN
+800 NPEWQPGRIVRRN
-813 GVRTLTVRAFPAQGQ
+813 GVRTLTVRAFPTHGQ
-828 LASNILKQTRKQV
+828 LASNILKQARKQI

-850 KIAYGGEFELQEE
+850 KIAYGGESEIQEE

-868 KYVLAAAIMLIFLIL
+868 KVVLAAAIMLIFLIL

-894 LIMTALPLAVPGAA
+894 IIMAALPLAVPGAA
-908 LGLFITRNTF
+908 LGLILTHNTF

-933 VRNAIILTDYIH
+933 VRNAIILVDYIH

-950 GVPLEQ
+950 GVPLDQ

-978 GVVPMILSG
+978 GVVPMIISG

-1011 ANPVL
+1011 AIPVL
-1016 FVVAYEKKRTGNPAT
+1016 FVVMQSRRIRNAT
-1031 VAPLLV
+1031 IITP
-1037 LLLLFTAP
+1037 LLLLFLFAAS
-1045 SQAQSRPITLDEAI
+1045 SQAQSRPITLDEA
-1059 LLASKQNSLVK
+1059 LELAGKQNSLVK
-1070 MAGDKTK
+1070 MAGDKAK
-1077 EADARVTQARS
+1077 EADARVIQARA
-1088 NYFPVVTNQS
+1088 NYFPVVTNQTL
-1098 AVTHFNQSEF
+1098 ATHLNQTEF
-1108 LAISKGAL
+1108 LTIDKGAL

-1125 PNNDVNIKAGKQDA
+1125 PNKNVDIQVGKQDA

-1162 ARADAASAHS
+1162 AHADAAGAHS
-1172 DYQQARNEI
+1172 DLEQARNEI
-1181 SLNVKTLFYQLL
+1181 SLNVKTFYYQLL
-1193 STQRRKHA
+1193 SAERRKHA
-1201 LEVRIQAGEQALD
+1201 LEQRIKAGEQGLE
-1214 EARSGVESGVV
+1214 EARNGVASGVV
-1225 LQAKVLEGEAQ
+1225 LEEKVLEGEAQ
-1236 LATARHALG
+1236 LAKARHALG
-1245 SVEDALDDMSIQ
+1245 SVEDAIDDMSIQ
-1257 FNDLIG
+1257 FNDLLG
-1263 LPLNTSFSLVE
+1263 LPLDTDFALAE
-1274 PGEDKELS
+1274 PEEDQVPS
-1282 DVGAFTATPNLV
+1282 ASGISPGISNSV
-1294 QDLQSEALAHNPTL
+1294 QDLESEALAHNPSL
-1308 QSARYTLDKS
+1308 LSARHTFEKS
-1318 RAGLH
+1318 RAGLN

-1328 YIPDVTGF
+1328 YIPEVTGF
-1336 AQNIHQ
+1336 VQNIHQ
-1342 NGTPLLPTDTELVG
+1342 NGTPLLPTNTEIVG
-1356 FRSEFT
+1356 FRSEWT
-1362 ISEFGKRIGLVR
+1362 VSEFGKRIGLVR
-1374 ERHAQMSEA
+1374 ERHAQVSEA
-1383 KENVHHAENQV
+1383 RENVQHTESQV
-1394 RIEIEKELRKL
+1394 RIDIEKGLRKL

-1423 ENFRIIGDQVHSSTA
+1423 ENLRITGDQVHSSTA
-1438 NISALREAEARLAE
+1438 NVSALREAEAQLAE
-1452 AEAQFFDARKG
+1452 AQAQLFDAEKDRA
-1463 RVIAQ
+1463 IAN
-1468 AELEHTLGRQ
+1468 AELDRTLGRE

>member
-50 VYPGATSQEV
+50 MYPGATSKEV

-81 KTYSTTRNGIV
+81 KTYSTTRNGMV
-92 IINVELNKSVT
+92 VINVELNKSVT

-117 LLKAQELPSGVQ
+117 VLKAQELPAGVQ
-129 GPMVDSDFGDTVAVL
+129 GPVVDSDFGDTVAVL

-178 RIGDQPEAF
+178 RIGDQPEAI

-200 VTPFQVIQALQGR
+200 VTPLQVMQALQGR
-213 NTIAYAGR
+213 NTVEYAGR

-227 KVPIQSGGRLHNEA
+227 KVPIQSGDRLHTED
-241 DIGQLMVDVSHSTGQ
+241 DIRQMMVDVSRTTGQ
-256 PVYIRDLATVHRTY
+256 PVYIRDLANVHRTY
-270 KDPDNYVRFNN
+270 KDPDNYVRMNG
-281 EPTILLSVEMHE
+281 EPAILLSVEMHE
-293 GNNIDDLGKDLTAK
+293 GNNIDDLGKDLKAK
-307 LASIQAGFPPNVKLD
+307 LASIQAGFPPDVKLD

-330 VHERVQDFMREFG
+330 VHDRVQDFMREFG

-376 FSTLQIC
+376 FSTLQLC

-418 HGVPSEEAA
+418 HGVPIDEAA
-427 ERSASEM
+427 ERSADEM
-434 AIPVLA
+434 AVPVLA
-440 ATFAIIAAFAP
+440 ATLAIIAAFAP
-451 MLWLSGA
+451 MLYLSGA

-465 LPVTVALSLT
+465 LPITVALSLT
-475 ISYLVAMFLTPMMS
+475 ISFLVAMFLTPMMS
-489 KFFIRKGLNEE
+489 KWFIRTGLQTE
-500 SHGEHGASEVHQ
+500 SHENPN
-512 KPTMLDHMQKGYNVL
+512 KPKKPSLLDHMQTGYNVL
-527 IGWAMQHKKA
+527 IGWAMQHKKR
-537 TLTGTVLAFVAGVGL
+537 TLAGTLLAFLAGLGL

-562 MAEREQFIIDVW
+562 MAEREQFVIDVW

-588 RRIEAVLAHESL
+588 RRIESVLAHESL
-600 VKEYASY
+600 VKEYSSY

-621 QLPATNYAQILVN
+621 QIPASNYAQILVN
-634 TNDVKKTPGLVER
+634 TNNVKKTPELVEQ
-647 LRHTLRETAPEATV
+647 LRHTLPEIAPEANV

-696 DVLRHTPGA
+696 DVLRHTDGA

-715 VLEAGVHVREEVANR
+715 VLEAGVHVHEEVANR
-730 LGLSNQIISQEL
+730 LGLSNQMISQEL

-757 DRDLDV
+757 DRNLDV
-763 LLRLDPAQRDNFR
+763 LLRLDPVQRDNFG

-800 SPEWQPGRIVRRN
+800 IPEWQPGRIVRRN
-813 GVRTLTVRAFPAQGQ
+813 GVRTLTVRAFPAHGQ
-828 LASNILKQTRKQV
+828 LASNILSQARKQV
-841 DAMPLPPGY
+841 DTIPLPPGY
-850 KIAYGGEFELQEE
+850 KIAYGGESEIQAE

-868 KYVLAAAIMLIFLIL
+868 KVVLAAAIMLIFLIL
-883 LIQFRTLLDPL
+883 LVQFRTLLDPL
-894 LIMTALPLAVPGAA
+894 VIMTALPLAVPGAA
-908 LGLFITRNTF
+908 LGLFVTHNTF
-918 GFTAFIGLI
+918 GFTAFIGLV

-933 VRNAIILTDYIH
+933 VRNAIILVDYIH
-945 QRMKD
+945 QRMRD
-950 GVPLEQ
+950 GVPLDQ

-978 GVVPMILSG
+978 GVVPMIISG

-1011 ANPVL
+1011 AIPVL
-1016 FVVAYEKKRTGNPAT
+1016 FVVVQSRRIRNAKVIT
-1031 VAPLLV
+1031 PLL
-1037 LLLLFTAP
+1037 LLLLFAAST
-1045 SQAQSRPITLDEAI
+1045 QAQSRSITLDEA
-1059 LLASKQNSLVK
+1059 LQLAGKQNSIVK
-1070 MAGDKTK
+1070 MAGDKAK
-1077 EADARVTQARS
+1077 EADARVIQARA
-1088 NYFPVVTNQS
+1088 NYFPVVTNES
-1098 AVTHFNQSEF
+1098 AATHFNQSEF
-1108 LAISKGAL
+1108 LTIDKGAL

-1125 PNNDVNIKAGKQDA
+1125 PNNDVNIKVGKQDA

-1162 ARADAASAHS
+1162 AHADAAGAHS
-1172 DYQQARNEI
+1172 DLQQARNEI
-1181 SLNVKTLFYQLL
+1181 SLNVKTLYYQLL
-1193 STQRRKHA
+1193 SAQRNKYA
-1201 LEVRIQAGEQALD
+1201 LEQRIRAGEQALD
-1214 EARSGVESGVV
+1214 EARNGVASGVV
-1225 LQAKVLEGEAQ
+1225 LEEKVLEAEAK
-1236 LATARHALG
+1236 LAKARHALG
-1245 SVEDALDDMSIQ
+1245 SVEDAIDDMSIQ
-1257 FNDLIG
+1257 FNDLLG
-1263 LPLNTSFSLVE
+1263 LPLNTDFALTDPEEDQVPSASGAS
-1274 PGEDKELS
+1274 PGIS
-1282 DVGAFTATPNLV
+1282 HSV
-1294 QDLQSEALAHNPTL
+1294 QDLESEALAHNPSL
-1308 QSARYTLDKS
+1308 LSARHTFEKS
-1318 RAGLH
+1318 RAGLN

-1336 AQNIHQ
+1336 VQNIHQ
-1342 NGTPLLPTDTELVG
+1342 NGTPLLPNNTEIVG
-1356 FRSEFT
+1356 FRSEWT
-1362 ISEFGKRIGLVR
+1362 VSEFGKRIGLVR
-1374 ERHAQMSEA
+1374 ERHAQVSEA
-1383 KENVHHAENQV
+1383 RENVQHTESQV
-1394 RIEIEKELRKL
+1394 RIDIEKGLRKM

-1423 ENFRIIGDQVHSSTA
+1423 ENLRITGDQVHSSTA
-1438 NISALREAEARLAE
+1438 NVSALREAEAQLAE
-1452 AEAQFFDARKG
+1452 AQAQLFDAEKDRA
-1463 RVIAQ
+1463 IAN
-1468 AELEHTLGRQ
+1468 AELDRTLGRE

>member
-50 VYPGATSQEV
+50 MYPGATSQEV

-81 KTYSTTRNGIV
+81 KTYSTTRNGMV
-92 IINVELNKSVT
+92 VINVELNKSVT

-117 LLKAQELPSGVQ
+117 LLKAQELPAGVQ

-178 RIGDQPEAF
+178 RIGDQPEAI
-187 EVDSSNAQLSQYG
+187 EVDSSNGQLSQYG
-200 VTPFQVIQALQGR
+200 VTPLQVMQALQGR
-213 NTIAYAGR
+213 NTVEYAGR

-227 KVPIQSGGRLHNEA
+227 KVPIQSGDRLHTED
-241 DIGQLMVDVSHSTGQ
+241 DIRQMMVDVSRTTGQ
-256 PVYIRDLATVHRTY
+256 PVYIRDLANVHRTY
-270 KDPDNYVRFNN
+270 KDPDNYVRMNG
-281 EPTILLSVEMHE
+281 EPAILLSVEMHE

-307 LASIQAGFPPNVKLD
+307 LAGIQAGFPPDVKLD

-376 FSTLQIC
+376 FSTLPLF

-418 HGVPSEEAA
+418 HGVPIDEAA

-434 AIPVLA
+434 AVPVLA
-440 ATFAIIAAFAP
+440 ATLAIIAAFAP
-451 MLWLSGA
+451 MLYLSGT

-489 KFFIRKGLNEE
+489 KWFIRTGLQTE
-500 SHGEHGASEVHQ
+500 SHGSSD
-512 KPTMLDHMQKGYNVL
+512 KPEKLSLLDHMQKGYNVL
-527 IGWAMQHKKA
+527 IGWAMQHKKR
-537 TLTGTVLAFVAGVGL
+537 TLVGTVLAFVAGLGL
-552 LSIVPQHLFP
+552 LSMVPQHLFP
-562 MAEREQFIIDVW
+562 MAEREQFVIDVW

-588 RRIEAVLAHESL
+588 RRIESVLAHESL

-607 LGSSFPRFYYNVNP
+607 LGSSLPRFYYNVNP
-621 QLPATNYAQILVN
+621 QIPATNYAQILVN
-634 TNDVKKTPGLVER
+634 TNDVKKTPELVEQLRHR
-647 LRHTLRETAPEATV
+647 LRDVAPEATV
-661 IVKECQQGDSMES
+661 MVKECQQGDSMEA
-674 PVEVRISG
+674 PVEFRITG

-705 TYINTDWHEE
+705 TYVNTDWHEE
-715 VLEAGVHVREEVANR
+715 VLEAGVHVRDEVANR
-730 LGLSNQIISQEL
+730 LGLSNQMISQEL

-757 DRDLDV
+757 DRNLDV
-763 LLRLDPAQRDNFR
+763 LLRLDPVQRDNFR

-800 SPEWQPGRIVRRN
+800 NPEWQPGRIVRRN
-813 GVRTLTVRAFPAQGQ
+813 GVRTLTVRAFPAHGQ
-828 LASNILKQTRKQV
+828 LASNILKQARKQI

-850 KIAYGGEFELQEE
+850 KIAYGGESEIQEE

-868 KYVLAAAIMLIFLIL
+868 KVVLAAAIMLIFLIL

-894 LIMTALPLAVPGAA
+894 IIMAALPLAVPGAA
-908 LGLFITRNTF
+908 LGLILTHNTF

-933 VRNAIILTDYIH
+933 VRNAIILVDYIH

-950 GVPLEQ
+950 GVPLDQ

-978 GVVPMILSG
+978 GVVPMIISG

-1011 ANPVL
+1011 AIPVL
-1016 FVVAYEKKRTGNPAT
+1016 FVVMQSRRIRNAT
-1031 VAPLLV
+1031 IITP
-1037 LLLLFTAP
+1037 LLLLFLFAAS
-1045 SQAQSRPITLDEAI
+1045 SQAQSRPITLDEA
-1059 LLASKQNSLVK
+1059 LELAGKQNSLVK
-1070 MAGDKTK
+1070 MAGDKAK
-1077 EADARVTQARS
+1077 EADARVIQARA
-1088 NYFPVVTNQS
+1088 NYFPVVTNQTL
-1098 AVTHFNQSEF
+1098 ATHLNQTEF
-1108 LAISKGAL
+1108 LTIDKGAL

-1125 PNNDVNIKAGKQDA
+1125 PNKNVDIQVGKQDA

-1162 ARADAASAHS
+1162 AHADAAGAHS
-1172 DYQQARNEI
+1172 DLEQARNEI
-1181 SLNVKTLFYQLL
+1181 SLNVKTFYYQLL
-1193 STQRRKHA
+1193 SAERRKHA
-1201 LEVRIQAGEQALD
+1201 LEQRIKAGEQGLE
-1214 EARSGVESGVV
+1214 EARNGVASGVV
-1225 LQAKVLEGEAQ
+1225 LEEKVLEGEAQ
-1236 LATARHALG
+1236 LAKARHALG
-1245 SVEDALDDMSIQ
+1245 SVEDAIDDMSIQ
-1257 FNDLIG
+1257 FNDLLG
-1263 LPLNTSFSLVE
+1263 LPLDTDFALAE
-1274 PGEDKELS
+1274 PEEDQVPS
-1282 DVGAFTATPNLV
+1282 ASGISPGISNSV
-1294 QDLQSEALAHNPTL
+1294 QDLESEALAHNPSL
-1308 QSARYTLDKS
+1308 LSARHTFEKS
-1318 RAGLH
+1318 RAGLN

-1328 YIPDVTGF
+1328 YIPEVTGF
-1336 AQNIHQ
+1336 VQNIHQ
-1342 NGTPLLPTDTELVG
+1342 NGTPLLPTNTEIVG
-1356 FRSEFT
+1356 FRSEWT
-1362 ISEFGKRIGLVR
+1362 VSEFGKRIGLVR
-1374 ERHAQMSEA
+1374 ERHAQVSEA
-1383 KENVHHAENQV
+1383 RENVQHTESQV
-1394 RIEIEKELRKL
+1394 RIDIEKGLRKL

-1423 ENFRIIGDQVHSSTA
+1423 ENLRITGDQVHSSTA
-1438 NISALREAEARLAE
+1438 NVSALREAEAQLAE
-1452 AEAQFFDARKG
+1452 AQAQLFDAEKDRA
-1463 RVIAQ
+1463 IAN
-1468 AELEHTLGRQ
+1468 AELDRTLGRE